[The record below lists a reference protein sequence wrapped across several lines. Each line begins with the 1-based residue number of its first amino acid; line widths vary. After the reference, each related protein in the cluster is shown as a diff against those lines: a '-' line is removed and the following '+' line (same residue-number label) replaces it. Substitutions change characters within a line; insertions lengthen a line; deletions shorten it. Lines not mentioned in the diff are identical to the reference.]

1 MATVEEGDSGQHH
14 KSKRRCEKAQERRLT
29 QPVVDPEIRSTVPQG
44 KVRPAIGAADKHE
57 HGPDDG
63 QTEVAEPDQ
72 VLILRLV
79 QRARRVEVVD
89 ASEEAVALATAAA
102 LALTLVVVVA
112 GDVGRQVDGPAAEL
126 LAHHVDERRDRG
138 LLDELRQL
146 VRQTARGR
154 GKLLPPLGHE
164 DHVTLEVGRGLV
176 VLAVRDLPGEVRHQQ
191 GRVADPADGVVQ
203 DLGRRERL
211 VAALVRQDPE
221 PGAEETLH
229 EGVQRPEDAAEQDRG
244 DLLGRHEAV
253 EEVERDREAGHVPG
267 DVPQAPQRRAF
278 EAAGRDRIVDVSH
291 RIVGD
296 GEGIAVR
303 IHKLAVGRFFRRG
316 QRRQRRGRARAD
328 RGVDG
333 GGHDGAGGRFGQR
346 RGVRKH
352 RLRQ

>member
-1 MATVEEGDSGQHH
+1 MATIEEGDSGQHNR
-14 KSKRRCEKAQERRLT
+14 SKPRHEYLEQGRLT

-44 KVRPAIGAADKHE
+44 KVRPAVGAADEHE
-57 HGPDDG
+57 HSPDEG

-89 ASEEAVALATAAA
+89 ASEEAVALATAPA

-126 LAHHVDERRDRG
+126 LAHHVDERRDGG

-154 GKLLPPLGHE
+154 GKLVPPLGHE

-191 GRVADPADGVVQ
+191 SRVADPADGVVQ
-203 DLGRRERL
+203 DLGGRERL
-211 VAALVRQDPE
+211 VAALVRQDPQ

-229 EGVQRPEDAAEQDRG
+229 EGVQRPECPAEQGRRN
-244 DLLGRHEAV
+244 LLGRDEAV
-253 EEVERDREAGHVPG
+253 EEVEGDREAGHVPG

-278 EAAGRDRIVDVSH
+278 EAAGRDGVVDVSH

-303 IHKLAVGRFFRRG
+303 VHELAVARFVRRG
-316 QRRQRRGRARAD
+316 QRRQGRGRARAD

-333 GGHDGAGGRFGQR
+333 AGGRFG
-346 RGVRKH
+346 RGQGVCKRW
-352 RLRQ
+352 LRQ